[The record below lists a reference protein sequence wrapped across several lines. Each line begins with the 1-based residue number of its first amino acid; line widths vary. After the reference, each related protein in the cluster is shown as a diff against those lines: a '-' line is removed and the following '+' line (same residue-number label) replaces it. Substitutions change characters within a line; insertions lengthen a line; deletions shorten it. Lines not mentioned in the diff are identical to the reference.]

1 MESEPA
7 VLKETPPPDSVFYIF
22 RNESA
27 AVVLRGAG
35 ETEMLRGLR
44 QPKHYNVGR
53 TQEGRQMSSLI
64 QRAFFKG
71 KDYSNGNFCK
81 PTIVSSFCLDLLCFL
96 KEKNKK

>member
-64 QRAFFKG
+64 QRALSLKG
-71 KDYSNGNFCK
+71 KITAMAIFANRQLSR
-81 PTIVSSFCLDLLCFL
+81 PPLLF
-96 KEKNKK
+96 EGKK